1 MRRVIGIDIHRT
13 FGEVVIWENGTLRR
27 EGRVEMTRTALEG
40 FGRRLE
46 RTDEVVIEAT
56 GNCMAVSR
64 VPDGRVPGGSLIG
77 PVKPPLRIWDGGRAA
92 LSSGASAPTCG
103 RSWSSASG
111 SVVTAFGGKVWPGSG
126 VLSAVAARAPHV
138 GVQVRTDR
146 SGVRGRRPACVGA
159 ISSSPCVP
167 AGRIRVARRR
177 APVVDCVLMRSPRR
191 GRGCRCATWRAG
203 SPPACAPGRPW
214 PFAARCA
221 RRSRGP
227 SRAGGMRRAC
237 AS

>member
-1 MRRVIGIDIHRT
+1 MVKSLILRNYISRVNLL
-13 FGEVVIWENGTLRR
+13 FMLVNVR
-27 EGRVEMTRTALEG
+27 EGSCPLTFSNRACQASC
-40 FGRRLE
+40 FGSGTVGARRFQAAQA
-46 RTDEVVIEAT
+46 R
-56 GNCMAVSR
+56 
-64 VPDGRVPGGSLIG
+64 PPFGGI
-77 PVKPPLRIWDGGRAA
+77 
-92 LSSGASAPTCG
+92 
-103 RSWSSASG
+103 WSSASG
-111 SVVTAFGGKVWPGSG
+111 SVITVFGGKVWPGSG

-214 PFAARCA
+214 LFAARCA

>member
-1 MRRVIGIDIHRT
+1 MIPSSVSEPWWTDQP
-13 FGEVVIWENGTLRR
+13 
-27 EGRVEMTRTALEG
+27 
-40 FGRRLE
+40 GRRRSSRWPPPATPRP
-46 RTDEVVIEAT
+46 RTRPT
-56 GNCMAVSR
+56 T
-64 VPDGRVPGGSLIG
+64 GRVPGRSLIG
-77 PVKPPLRIWDGGRAA
+77 PVKPPASDLGRWAR
-92 LSSGASAPTCG
+92 GAFKRRKRAHLWG
-103 RSWSSASG
+103 IWSSASG
-111 SVVTAFGGKVWPGSG
+111 SVITVFGGKVWPGSG

-214 PFAARCA
+214 LFAARCA

-227 SRAGGMRRAC
+227 SRAGGMRQAC
-237 AS
+237 GS